1 MEPANLWKQYQES
14 IVPAMMERF
23 GLSNRLRVPRLK
35 KISVNM
41 GIGSGVSDSKAVESA
56 VEELALITGQRPVV
70 TRARKSV
77 AGFKLRE
84 GMPVGCRVTL
94 RGKIMYEFLD
104 RLINIVLPRIKDFR
118 GLSPDSFDGRGNYTL
133 GLTEQIVFPE
143 VEVDKLY
150 RTQGMDITIVTSAA
164 DDGEAREL
172 LRLFGMP
179 FKREEENS

>member
-1 MEPANLWKQYQES
+1 MEQASLWTKYQES

-23 GLSNRLRVPRLK
+23 GFANRLRVPRLK
-35 KISVNM
+35 KVAVNM
-41 GIGSGVSDSKAVESA
+41 GVGAGVTDSKAIQAA
-56 VEELALITGQRPVV
+56 VEELAQITGQRPVV

-84 GMPVGCRVTL
+84 GMEVGCRVTL
-94 RGKIMYEFLD
+94 RGKMMYEFLD
-104 RLINIVLPRIKDFR
+104 RLINVALPRIKDFR
-118 GLSPDSFDGRGNYTL
+118 GLSPAAFDGRGNYSL

-150 RTQGMDITIVTSAA
+150 RTQGMNVTIVTSAR
-164 DDGEAREL
+164 DDEEAREL

-179 FKREEENS
+179 FKRVEEKS

>member
-1 MEPANLWKQYQES
+1 MEQANLWKQYQES

-23 GLSNRLRVPRLK
+23 GFTNRLRVPRLK
-35 KISVNM
+35 KVSVNM
-41 GIGSGVSDSKAVESA
+41 GVGAGVSDGKAVEAA

-84 GMPVGCRVTL
+84 GMSVGCRVTL

-104 RLINIVLPRIKDFR
+104 RLINVALPRIKDFR
-118 GLSPDSFDGRGNYTL
+118 GLSPAAFDGRGNYTL

-143 VEVDKLY
+143 VDVDKLY
-150 RTQGMDITIVTSAA
+150 RTQGMDITIVTSAGN
-164 DDGEAREL
+164 DEEARQL

-179 FKREEENS
+179 FKREEEKI